1 MYRAGRG
8 RYQSGPTTVPRSML
22 TPDCQGESHSVHPII
37 IAPLYEAR
45 MKPESRVR
53 DVTEAPLMT
62 TTSPDDYSTLHSR
75 DRLADDGAPALTERF
90 LSYLDARRTR
100 ADQTPVPAA
109 ALTLDEGRRRL
120 GDEYPDLA
128 ACVERCCVG
137 PMRMTT
143 RDAAAALGIS
153 AATVCTR
160 KRTGVAQLVVWTG
173 LREETVVAAL
183 GYVDRS
189 GKDVRMLE

>member
-1 MYRAGRG
+1 MSRI
-8 RYQSGPTTVPRSML
+8 
-22 TPDCQGESHSVHPII
+22 TP
-37 IAPLYEAR
+37 L
-45 MKPESRVR
+45 
-53 DVTEAPLMT
+53 
-62 TTSPDDYSTLHSR
+62 DDEGFTALHSR
-75 DRLADDGAPALTERF
+75 YRLADDGTPALIER
-90 LSYLDARRTR
+90 LVRHLDRRR
-100 ADQTPVPAA
+100 ADMERTLAPGRG
-109 ALTLDEGRRRL
+109 LTLDEGRRRL

-137 PMRMTT
+137 PVRMTT

-160 KRTGVAQLVVWTG
+160 KRAGVAQLVVWTG
-173 LREETVVAAL
+173 LREETVVTAL